1 MGFWDFIARAAAPFD
16 SAHGRPLPPFAE
28 LAETAGPEFDE
39 IATTHDGRD
48 VTRGYIHPDM
58 ILPSSDEILQ
68 AKGGDLKVYAEVLRD
83 DQVQTS
89 FGQRRS
95 AVTSA
100 EWDVEP
106 GGTKRIDKQAAEFV
120 KAQLEHIG
128 WDQRTDKML
137 YGVFY
142 GWAVAECPWARDGAQ
157 VVMDAVKVRD
167 RRRFAFDGDF
177 RLRLLTGSNAQGELM
192 PERKF
197 WVFATGADHDDEPY
211 GLGLGHWLYWPTF
224 FKKNDIKFWLI
235 FLEKFGMPTGKGTYQ
250 PGATVEEKRRL
261 LSALRAIQ
269 RDSGVIIPEGM
280 SIELI
285 EAARSGTADYTA
297 LYDRMNASIS
307 KVVLG
312 HTGSTDATPG
322 RLGGESNAADV
333 RRDLVKADADL
344 VCESANRSFIRW
356 LVDWNYPGAAYPKV
370 WRDVEE
376 PEDLKARS
384 ERDKNLFDI
393 GFKPTLKEVKET
405 YGGEWEEVKPEPPP
419 DTGTLP
425 APAAPASDPAQADLA
440 EGDPAPDVVDQ
451 YVERLGK
458 EAEPLIEKGLLDP
471 IRTALDQAI
480 ADGKTLVEFA
490 ESLPSLY
497 AEMDARDFAELMAQG
512 MLAAGM
518 AGRYELQQGE

>member
-1 MGFWDFIARAAAPFD
+1 MGFWGFIARAAA
-16 SAHGRPLPPFAE
+16 PLPPFAE

-142 GWAVAECPWARDGAQ
+142 GWAVAECLWARDGAQ
-157 VVMDAVKVRD
+157 IVMDAVKVRD

-211 GLGLGHWLYWPTF
+211 GLGLGHWLYWPTC

-250 PGATVEEKRRL
+250 PGATDEEKRRL

-297 LYDRMNASIS
+297 LYDRMNAAIS

-376 PEDLKARS
+376 PEDLKSRS

-405 YGGEWEEVKPEPPP
+405 YGGEWEEVKPGPPP
-419 DTGTLP
+419 P
-425 APAAPASDPAQADLA
+425 APAADPAQADGSAASASLSTSPLTASLA

-471 IRTALDQAI
+471 IRTALDKAI
-480 ADGKTLVEFA
+480 ADGQTLAEFA

-497 AEMDARDFAELMAQG
+497 AEMDARDFAEFMAQG
-512 MLAAGM
+512 MFSAGM
-518 AGRYELQQGE
+518 AGRFEVRQGE

>member
-1 MGFWDFIARAAAPFD
+1 MGFWDFIARAAA
-16 SAHGRPLPPFAE
+16 PLPPFAE

-83 DQVQTS
+83 DQVQAS
-89 FGQRRS
+89 FSQRRS

-106 GGTKRIDKQAAEFV
+106 GGTKRVDRQAAEFV

-142 GWAVAECPWARDGAQ
+142 GWAVAECLWARDGAQ
-157 VVMDAVKVRD
+157 IVLDALKVRD

-211 GLGLGHWLYWPTF
+211 GLGLGHWLYWPAF
-224 FKKNDIKFWLI
+224 FKKNGIKFWLI

-250 PGATVEEKRRL
+250 PGATDAEKRRL
-261 LSALRAIQ
+261 LSAVRAIQ

-280 SIELI
+280 QIELI
-285 EAARSGTADYTA
+285 EAARSGTGDYTA
-297 LYDRMNASIS
+297 LYDRMNAAIS

-370 WRDVEE
+370 WHAVEE

-419 DTGTLP
+419 NTGTLP

-440 EGDPAPDVVDQ
+440 EGDPTPDVVDQ

-471 IRTALDQAI
+471 IRTALDRAI
-480 ADGKTLVEFA
+480 ADGQTLAEFG
-490 ESLPSLY
+490 ESLPSLF
-497 AEMDARDFAELMAQG
+497 AAMDARDFAELMAQG
-512 MLAAGM
+512 MFAADL